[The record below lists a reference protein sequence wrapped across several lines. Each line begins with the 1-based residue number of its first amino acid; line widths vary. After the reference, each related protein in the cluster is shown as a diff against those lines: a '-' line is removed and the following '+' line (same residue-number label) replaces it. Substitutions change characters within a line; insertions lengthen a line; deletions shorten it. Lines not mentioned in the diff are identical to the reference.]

1 MGDDGAPGLDQLP
14 HHLLQRIL
22 QLGDFEAADLASLE
36 ASCYTFRA
44 ATGLGPIRF
53 KSMTENTALQ
63 ACQSDSLFKRL
74 PHSLQSQ
81 LAIRCNGNWK
91 MVLRYLKAFQ
101 QAVTGVTTY
110 DGKVQVVAGKYLTL
124 FIDSRGSLYGCGS
137 NKFGVLGQELSVS
150 ECRIPV
156 CIQVPVP
163 VLQVSASSH
172 HVALVSRNGEVY
184 TYGDNSSNCLGHGE
198 IGGQLFQPRLV
209 ETLKNIPCKQVSTGL
224 MFTAALTREG
234 EVYTW
239 GSSSNGQLGHGD
251 MVDQSRP
258 VRIEAL
264 VDAGHVIQVAT
275 GPSFTFALLDCGKL
289 YSVGGGNNYCLG
301 HGDFSN
307 DAHPREVLFFDEQKV
322 FVSYVAA
329 GDEHA
334 VAIDSSGYVYTWGKG
349 YCGPLGHGNEEDQVI
364 PKLVE
369 KLRDVRAV
377 QVSARR
383 RKTFVVTD
391 TSELYGFGWMGLGSL
406 GLENRGTSEKILE
419 PELVPG
425 LRVAQVSTGNYHT
438 VATSPEGYLKG
449 IGDSGTSQLNFSEK
463 FLFNTHLL

>member
-172 HVALVSRNGEVY
+172 HVALVSRNGE
-184 TYGDNSSNCLGHGE
+184 
-198 IGGQLFQPRLV
+198 
-209 ETLKNIPCKQVSTGL
+209 VSTGL